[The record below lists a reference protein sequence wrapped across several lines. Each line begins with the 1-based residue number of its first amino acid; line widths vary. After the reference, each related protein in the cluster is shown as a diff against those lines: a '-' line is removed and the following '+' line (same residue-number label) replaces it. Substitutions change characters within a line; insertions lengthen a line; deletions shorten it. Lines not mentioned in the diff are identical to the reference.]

1 MQKMNVLSLL
11 AISMAMVLAFSSSS
25 NVLVSAQ
32 SNPLCH
38 ICEFG
43 ARLVHTFLK
52 QNATAVEIELGLSI
66 LCALAPTSVQPRCN
80 DFVLHVLP
88 VMLKDLAA
96 GKTAEQ
102 ACVDLGDCTSTAP
115 AVVDHLTSQ
124 HDGSINPKNFF
135 FFFFFTADV
144 STNNILKLGRIFVD
158 ILLT

>member
-11 AISMAMVLAFSSSS
+11 AISLAFSSSSS

-32 SNPLCH
+32 SNSLCA

-43 ARLVHTFLK
+43 ARLVHTFLR
-52 QNATAVEIELGLSI
+52 QNATAVEIELGFSI

-96 GKTAEQ
+96 GKTPEQ
-102 ACVDLGDCTSTAP
+102 ACVDLGDCTSTTA
-115 AVVDHLTSQ
+115 AVVAQ
-124 HDGSINPKNFF
+124 AHDEE
-135 FFFFFTADV
+135 V
-144 STNNILKLGRIFVD
+144 QLK
-158 ILLT
+158 